1 MIAHKRLEPRA
12 LILLRDRGS
21 HSILDLGEVG
31 AMRGEERVELRLLR
45 EVAKL
50 DQERGLEI
58 DTVEAIQCVR
68 RRQSQVQRFVE
79 GKRQRHWRVV
89 DRKSTRLNS
98 SHVALSRMPS

>member
-1 MIAHKRLEPRA
+1 
-12 LILLRDRGS
+12 
-21 HSILDLGEVG
+21 
-31 AMRGEERVELRLLR
+31 MRGEERVELRLLS

-89 DRKSTRLNS
+89 RDAVLVAQLLGRQYDRMACPLRELLLRIRGVRDRGSGLILGC
-98 SHVALSRMPS
+98 AG